1 MTCMKMNFL
10 VRVFIAIA
18 ACLFS
23 VVRSDVG
30 LQLNE
35 MELVSDL
42 SIGDKSYAYFNLTI
56 TSNEYTVPEAED

>member
-1 MTCMKMNFL
+1 MKINFL

-18 ACLFS
+18 ACFS
-23 VVRSDVG
+23 PVVRSDTG
-30 LQLNE
+30 IQLNE

-56 TSNEYTVPEAED
+56 TSNEYTVPEVED